1 MMNLL
6 DEFRWRELLQDSTEG
21 LEEFLAREKVT
32 AYIGFDPTAKSLH
45 IGSMVPILGLA
56 RLQKAGHSPIA
67 IAGGGTGLIGDPSGK
82 THERKLLTI
91 EEVEANV
98 AGIKRQL
105 ERFLDFEVKSNPARV
120 VNNADWLTKVSLM
133 EFMRDIGKHFTVNAM
148 IAKESV
154 RRRLES
160 EEGIS
165 VTEFSY
171 LLLQAYDYLMLYD
184 RYDCRLQMGGSDQW
198 GNITAGIDLI
208 RRLRGG
214 RAYGLVFPLVMSKTG
229 AKFGKS
235 EAGNVWLDPEMTSPY
250 RFYQYWLNTDDND
263 VITYIKYF
271 TWRTREEIA
280 ALAATVTSAP
290 EKREAQKALADD
302 VTRMVHGETEL
313 AKAHR
318 ASEVLFG
325 GEMTGLGAREVA
337 DIFADVPSSTIPA
350 AQFDGGLSV
359 IDLLATSG
367 VASSKGDARRSIEG
381 GGMYLNNVRIT
392 DAQQTVSRD
401 DAIEGQFL
409 VLRKGRKQ
417 YHLVRVV

>member
-1 MMNLL
+1 MNLL